1 MISITRNFEPQ
12 VRFIVDSI
20 IAIIII
26 VAATVQEMNARPNNQ
41 LIIFFFIRYY
51 LHTLPRIDTSYS
63 FQLMM
68 LFSQYLL
75 YNTTENR
82 RRLNRRFPQTM
93 SKQS

>member
-1 MISITRNFEPQ
+1 MIYMISITRNFEPQ

-51 LHTLPRIDTSYS
+51 V
-63 FQLMM
+63 
-68 LFSQYLL
+68 
-75 YNTTENR
+75 TTYIPFHV
-82 RRLNRRFPQTM
+82 LIQVIH
-93 SKQS
+93 SS